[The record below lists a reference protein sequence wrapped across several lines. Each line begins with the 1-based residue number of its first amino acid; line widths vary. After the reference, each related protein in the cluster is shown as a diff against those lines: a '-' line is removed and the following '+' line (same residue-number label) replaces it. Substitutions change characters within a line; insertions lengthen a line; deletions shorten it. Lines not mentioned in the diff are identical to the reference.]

1 MPKNKPRQGWVMRY
15 SSLRNILLVLAL
27 HIAGTGMLFAA
38 DNQIQTE
45 RSLGQQ
51 YLSVLP
57 VLFFIL
63 LLIVGLAFVIKKVN
77 PTLGRGNPLIR
88 VLGTLPLGG
97 KERLILVQTGDSCL
111 LLGVTPGQI
120 QTLHVVDK
128 DSLDGPA
135 DVMTSGIPPAAGFAG
150 ILQAVLKR

>member
-1 MPKNKPRQGWVMRY
+1 MSKNKLRQGWFTQY

-27 HIAGTGMLFAA
+27 HVARTSMVFAA
-38 DNQIQTE
+38 DNAGQNE
-45 RSLGQQ
+45 RWLGQQ

-97 KERLILVQTGDSCL
+97 KERLILVQTGDACL

-120 QTLHVVDK
+120 QTLHVVNQ
-128 DSLDGPA
+128 DSLNA
-135 DVMTSGIPPAAGFAG
+135 ETDVMTSTTLPAAG
-150 ILQAVLKR
+150 